1 MCWNSFWLSLE
12 FWFFPFSTDIDE
24 PFKLRCWDMNMWMLL
39 CKKFHPIVVVYF
51 TVMSF
56 STPTIGG
63 AAVLRHKLNF
73 YQTANTQ
80 CHLSVDSRT
89 ICKSRKYSL
98 STAISLNQD
107 ITPQNGVRTISKSHL
122 KKKILAISQD
132 TLSNFDFLKIS

>member
-1 MCWNSFWLSLE
+1 
-12 FWFFPFSTDIDE
+12 
-24 PFKLRCWDMNMWMLL
+24 MNMWMLL

-56 STPTIGG
+56 ETPTIGG

-80 CHLSVDSRT
+80 CRLSVDSRT

-122 KKKILAISQD
+122 KTKNSCDFPRYSLKFWFSKDQLILKCPFGVYKSSKKP
-132 TLSNFDFLKIS
+132 TKFFPRFLT